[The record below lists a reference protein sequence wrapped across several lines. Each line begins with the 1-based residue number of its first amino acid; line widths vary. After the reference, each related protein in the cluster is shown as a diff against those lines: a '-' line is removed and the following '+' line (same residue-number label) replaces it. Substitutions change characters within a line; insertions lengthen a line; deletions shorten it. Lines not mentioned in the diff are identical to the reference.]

1 MFLDILINCP
11 HTLTTTEDRHQFYI
25 YHPFQIKLACKD
37 SQEKSKFCM
46 TLGQENFITPN
57 IFLALVAHWIKKKPP
72 PPSSPTPSRPS
83 PHPSQQ
89 IAMCPPWVTPFNC
102 LLQVTLAGRLSTP
115 HTTPSQCPHPFL
127 TVALPRAHH
136 SVKTQH
142 PTETALRPPPGEMW
156 LSARSLLPFLPCY
169 TNRFV
174 PI

>member
-1 MFLDILINCP
+1 MPTLQTKTCDLLSSFLVLLQPAPLPQWQLQSLDFFCP
-11 HTLTTTEDRHQFYI
+11 
-25 YHPFQIKLACKD
+25 
-37 SQEKSKFCM
+37 
-46 TLGQENFITPN
+46 
-57 IFLALVAHWIKKKPP
+57 FLVWPASRQAL
-72 PPSSPTPSRPS
+72 SSPTPSRPS